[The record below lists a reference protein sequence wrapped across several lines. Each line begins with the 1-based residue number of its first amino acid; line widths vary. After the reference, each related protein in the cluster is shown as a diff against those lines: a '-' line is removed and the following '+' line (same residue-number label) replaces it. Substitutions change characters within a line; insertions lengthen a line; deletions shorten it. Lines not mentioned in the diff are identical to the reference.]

1 MVTVPRPPPQPHF
14 CCIILQPL
22 ITLPRHSAGVV
33 EDEDD
38 KAPDFTSAHPDF
50 GELPVFF
57 LVQTPPPSFP
67 PPRSFPPPHFSAQRR
82 AHPQVTAAVPEAAAA
97 LKLVPSYANEPPD
110 GPYCVTACTWRDWA
124 AVNLFSAS
132 AKAGVGG
139 AAFCSFATGE
149 NKGMRING
157 ELSNFSVRGTKK
169 QPVNRNQTCF

>member
-1 MVTVPRPPPQPHF
+1 MVTVRRPPPQPHF

-22 ITLPRHSAGVV
+22 ITLPRRSAGVV

-57 LVQTPPPSFP
+57 LVQTPPLLPT
-67 PPRSFPPPHFSAQRR
+67 PHFSAQRR

-110 GPYCVTACTWRDWA
+110 GPHCVTVCTWRDWA

-139 AAFCSFATGE
+139 CLLQICSRGE
-149 NKGMRING
+149 QGDANKRRA
-157 ELSNFSVRGTKK
+157 E
-169 QPVNRNQTCF
+169 